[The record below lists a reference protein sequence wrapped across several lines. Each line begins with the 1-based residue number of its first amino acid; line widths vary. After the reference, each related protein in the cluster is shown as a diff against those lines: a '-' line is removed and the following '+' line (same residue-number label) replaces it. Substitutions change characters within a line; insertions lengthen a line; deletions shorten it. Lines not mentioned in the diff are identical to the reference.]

1 MKLRMVLLSASILG
15 CVLLALASSKISD
28 ESYQLVR
35 RLVSYK
41 NQEIDNLKDLA
52 QYTLDCSNVSD
63 TEFKTKNCST
73 RITALQEA
81 DRNLQVKHDV
91 LGQEIANHIRQHKD
105 EEWIF
110 LGLMVDD
117 KEFSNLAH
125 SPNRVF

>member
-1 MKLRMVLLSASILG
+1 MF
-15 CVLLALASSKISD
+15 LLAIVTVGLTSLAVASSKISD

-52 QYTLDCSNVSD
+52 QYTLDCGNVSD

-73 RITALQEA
+73 RITALQDA

-117 KEFSNLAH
+117 KEFNNLAH
-125 SPNRVF
+125 